1 MELNFYY
8 IKDDYIDFL
17 KRFEKNTRGFTCVPN
32 ANYWNTN
39 KFTFGAVLEVNKKQ
53 YFVPISSYS
62 KKQQDVILITD
73 KSSKTKTQNNRVLG
87 SLRFAY
93 MIPAPRSCIIKLDI
107 NKMPTENSRVH
118 TAKELAFC
126 RRNRDKIQNQARKT
140 YDRVVSKQFPELTRN
155 SCDFKLL
162 EQAYI
167 EYCKQ
172 NNIEL
177 PTDLQESNNKQEIT
191 VNDFYKKSNLSLKQV
206 AALAESGI
214 PFNCKKTG
222 ENSFV
227 IVFDRIN
234 TEKINKTLS
243 SVSEQEQPP
252 HQPKIKR

>member
-8 IKDDYIDFL
+8 IKDDYIDYL
-17 KRFEKNTRGFTCVPN
+17 KQFEKSARGYTCVPN

-39 KFTFGAVLEVNKKQ
+39 KFTFGAVLEVNRKQ
-53 YFVPISSYS
+53 YFVPVSSYS

-73 KSSKTKTQNNRVLG
+73 KTAKNKAQNNKILG

-126 RRNRDKIQNQARKT
+126 RRNRDKIQNQAKKT
-140 YDRVVSKQFPELTRN
+140 YDRVVSKEFPELTRN

-162 EQAYI
+162 EEAYI

-172 NNIEL
+172 NNLEI
-177 PTDLQESNNKQEIT
+177 PTNSKESNN
-191 VNDFYKKSNLSLKQV
+191 D
-206 AALAESGI
+206 
-214 PFNCKKTG
+214 
-222 ENSFV
+222 
-227 IVFDRIN
+227 
-234 TEKINKTLS
+234 
-243 SVSEQEQPP
+243 
-252 HQPKIKR
+252 